1 MSTLAE
7 SLLAFQDNPSHHSE
21 VFRILIRH
29 SLWHVPAREG
39 QPLLQQTEQ
48 KNHLHI
54 YSSKDHLTEHNH
66 PEIGS
71 VEFTSTWLFGNLP
84 LVDSIVIDG
93 HTDHALQIPTSLFPS
108 LIRMNRAQKIEGIL
122 AAQSNDDNFMVAL
135 KDFDAYYLPLVQD
148 SNGQNHVALAP
159 DHQQRALVAVF
170 TAEDAAQRFMQAAT
184 EKLNNLQMDIVT
196 GEKLFH
202 HLDLLPLD
210 GMVLNCYGPTIP
222 VAINKSTISTLAA
235 FNRP

>member
-1 MSTLAE
+1 MTSLRE
-7 SLLAFQDNPSHHSE
+7 SLLAFQSSPSHHSE
-21 VFRILIRH
+21 VFRLLIGH
-29 SLWHVPAREG
+29 PIWYVPSREG
-39 QPLLQQTEQ
+39 QPLLQQLEQ
-48 KNHLHI
+48 GNHLHI
-54 YSSKDHLTEHNH
+54 YSSKEHLTAHNH

-71 VEFTSTWLFGNLP
+71 IEFTSTWLFANLP
-84 LVDSIVIDG
+84 PVNSIIIDG
-93 HTDHALQIPTSLFPS
+93 HTDHALQIPASLFTS
-108 LIRMNRAQKIEGIL
+108 LIRMTRAQKIEHIL

-148 SNGQNHVALAP
+148 ANGQNHVALAP

-170 TAEDAAQRFMQAAT
+170 TAEDAAQRFVQAAT
-184 EKLNNLQMDIVT
+184 EKLNNLQMDIVS

>member
-7 SLLAFQDNPSHHSE
+7 SLRAFQDNPTHHSE
-21 VFRILIRH
+21 VFRLLIGH
-29 SLWHVPAREG
+29 SLWYVPSREG
-39 QPLLQQTEQ
+39 QPLLQQIENE
-48 KNHLHI
+48 NHLHI
-54 YSSKDHLTEHNH
+54 YSSNEHLTEHNH
-66 PEIGS
+66 AEIGS
-71 VEFTSTWLFGNLP
+71 IEFTSKWLFANLP
-84 LVDSIVIDG
+84 PVDSIVIDG
-93 HTDHALQIPTSLFPS
+93 HTEHALQIPAGLFSSLT
-108 LIRMNRAQKIEGIL
+108 RMNRAQKIEGIL
-122 AAQSNDDNFMVAL
+122 AAQSNDDNFMAAL

-222 VAINKSTISTLAA
+222 VAINKPTISTLAA

>member
-7 SLLAFQDNPSHHSE
+7 SLLAFQDNPAHHSE
-21 VFRILIRH
+21 VFRLLVEH
-29 SLWHVPAREG
+29 PLWHVPSREG
-39 QPLLQQTEQ
+39 QPLLQQIENE
-48 KNHLHI
+48 NHLHI
-54 YSSKDHLTEHNH
+54 YSNRAQLAEHNH

-71 VEFTSTWLFGNLP
+71 IEFTSKWLFANLP
-84 LVDSIVIDG
+84 PVDSIVIDG
-93 HTDHALQIPTSLFPS
+93 HTRHALQIPASLFPS
-108 LIRMNRAQKIEGIL
+108 LTRMNRTQKIEGIL
-122 AAQSNDDNFMVAL
+122 AAQSNDDNFMAAL
-135 KDFDAYYLPLVQD
+135 KDFDAYYIPLVQD
-148 SNGQNHVALAP
+148 NNGQNHVALAP

-222 VAINKSTISTLAA
+222 VAINKPTISTLAA

>member
-1 MSTLAE
+1 MTKLSE
-7 SLLAFQDNPSHHSE
+7 SLLAFQDNPSHHAE
-21 VFRILIRH
+21 VFRLLVEY
-29 SLWHVPAREG
+29 SLWYVPARDG
-39 QPLLQQTEQ
+39 QPLLQQGEQ
-48 KNHLHI
+48 GNHLHI
-54 YSSKDHLTEHNH
+54 YSSEEHLTAHNH
-66 PEIGS
+66 SEIS
-71 VEFTSTWLFGNLP
+71 SIEFTSKWLFANLP
-84 LVDSIVIDG
+84 PVDSIIIDG
-93 HTDHALQIPTSLFPS
+93 HTEHALQIPASLFSS
-108 LIRMNRAQKIEGIL
+108 LIRMNRAQNIEHIL

-170 TAEDAAQRFMQAAT
+170 TAEDAAQRFVQAAT
-184 EKLNNLQMDIVT
+184 EKLNNLQMDIVS

-202 HLDLLPLD
+202 HLDLLPLE